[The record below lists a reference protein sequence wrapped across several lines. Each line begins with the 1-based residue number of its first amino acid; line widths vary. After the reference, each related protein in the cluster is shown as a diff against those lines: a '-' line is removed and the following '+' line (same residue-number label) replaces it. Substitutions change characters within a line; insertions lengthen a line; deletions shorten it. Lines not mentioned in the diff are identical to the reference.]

1 MSCDGPFAN
10 ARDYASLVCTSTL
23 TPSKEATVNF
33 QLTVTAGAL
42 HAAMSASDQCDCDL
56 QGWAVNYLKHLNII
70 LAAATQ
76 DCPCSTISNEEKSA
90 YLQFANAEM
99 EKIRLG
105 QVNVCGGTGRN
116 YPALGAIE
124 LGLNVFNKA
133 QIIQNRI
140 DRTGS

>member
-1 MSCDGPFAN
+1 MACDGPFAN
-10 ARDYASLVCTSTL
+10 ARDYAQLICTRTL
-23 TPSKEATVNF
+23 EIQKEATVNF
-33 QLTVTAGAL
+33 QLNTTAGAI

-56 QGWAVNYLKHLNII
+56 QGWASNYLKHLNII

-76 DCPCSTISNEEKSA
+76 DCPCSTISNEEKAA
-90 YLQFANAEM
+90 YLQFVNAEL

-116 YPALGAIE
+116 YPAVGSIE

-140 DRTGS
+140 DRTGG